1 MSDEK
6 VFRNPELVEERLNEL
21 TSSLVEEYLFVLTD
35 GYVELASA
43 MSSIFAQNL
52 DPIKANLKAF
62 SRGKVSHVKFQIIE
76 DTGKLV
82 DEFGEVHLD
91 QFARYMQVGTGLFVA
106 ELETLVN
113 QSVSNVSIT
122 YTDTDLKP
130 GSEDSSK
137 VKRAKSWL
145 RWRQRVWATEP
156 VREIAFRELVRQEF
170 GNVYLKNIHSFLHA
184 LGLAGRQMC
193 NRLIEVI
200 RLNVDVLRSIGNE
213 REELTEQQIIEKQAL
228 MQAHF
233 DTAIADFRD
242 QHTQYSIYLAEF
254 NSLFRTRLEVLM
266 ATPGLVI
273 KEHDP
278 SGNPA
283 LEARRVRSYHTIW
296 RLNQQLFHNHLFAS
310 VQLQALHLHLIRIVD
325 RVKSGLDK
333 ELMKPGREGLVE
345 ILELI
350 DELRLNEGPIEP
362 DQLAGADLHAAEGSN
377 YPDAR
382 VLEEIIQEIRYA
394 IERLPQ
400 SIALRRVEDLESFEQ
415 GKRLQLGVV
424 ELSLQ
429 DLTNFI
435 TKTHFI
441 APLEDLA
448 RGLPSRYKQIVNQAR
463 DGIRLVIFNF
473 GENAN
478 GEASILDR
486 RQLQTVL
493 QRAKNQVAEAADSLN
508 LLEEETEKALEASLA
523 TCREHLKP
531 RELILQESEWSRNIR
546 GEERLGGLRLWW
558 SRLRDWVRRKWKQYI
573 GIWRKTQTDL
583 LMADFEVATENY
595 ANALARSRDFVD
607 RVNPEPM
614 VMRLLP
620 FYYKQLFIGKQSL
633 GSAQMSSRDR
643 ELKMAQVAVKRM
655 SEGLGGAMMVVGESL
670 SGKTYFCEHVATT
683 LFSGRL
689 YRINPPAGGS
699 SGVADLKAAFSRSLQ
714 STGSIKR
721 MISAIPRG
729 AVFLLGD
736 LELWWERRTGGDA
749 VIRLIGELIEEFGKE
764 HYFILN
770 TGVHTYPLLRQLTEL
785 EEHIISTIVM
795 APFSREN
802 LRKTI
807 MIRHYSGGLQMRY
820 KGESEKELSPRMT
833 SRLFARFF
841 EASRGNIGYA
851 LHLWLAQIS
860 SVQKNEFVIE
870 APVAN
875 PGFPNVGDADTRV
888 MLAQFVLHR
897 QLTLKRLCRIY
908 PGESR
913 DELSQQLEGLIRAG
927 LIIEGPPQVFS
938 LDPFAYPHL
947 VTQLKAIQL
956 I

>member
-1 MSDEK
+1 
-6 VFRNPELVEERLNEL
+6 
-21 TSSLVEEYLFVLTD
+21 
-35 GYVELASA
+35 
-43 MSSIFAQNL
+43 
-52 DPIKANLKAF
+52 
-62 SRGKVSHVKFQIIE
+62 
-76 DTGKLV
+76 
-82 DEFGEVHLD
+82 
-91 QFARYMQVGTGLFVA
+91 
-106 ELETLVN
+106 
-113 QSVSNVSIT
+113 
-122 YTDTDLKP
+122 
-130 GSEDSSK
+130 
-137 VKRAKSWL
+137 
-145 RWRQRVWATEP
+145 
-156 VREIAFRELVRQEF
+156 
-170 GNVYLKNIHSFLHA
+170 
-184 LGLAGRQMC
+184 MC

-200 RLNVDVLRSIGNE
+200 RLNFDVLISIGKE
-213 REELTEQQIIEKQAL
+213 WEELDEQKITQKQAL
-228 MQAHF
+228 IQANF
-233 DTAIADFRD
+233 EAVIADFRA
-242 QHTQYSIYLAEF
+242 QHAQYSSYLFEF
-254 NSLFRTRLEVLM
+254 NSLFRTRMEVLL
-266 ATPGLVI
+266 ATPGLVV
-273 KEHDP
+273 KEYDP
-278 SGNPA
+278 NGNPA
-283 LEARRVRSYHTIW
+283 LEARKVRTYHTIW
-296 RLNQQLFHNHLFAS
+296 RSNQQLFHNHLFAS
-310 VQLQALHLHLIRIVD
+310 VQLQTLHLHLIRIVD
-325 RVKSGLDK
+325 RIKAGLDK
-333 ELMKPGREGLVE
+333 ELIKPGREGLIE
-345 ILELI
+345 ILSLI
-350 DELRLNEGPIEP
+350 DDLRLNEGPVEP

-377 YPDAR
+377 YPDAQ
-382 VLEEIIQEIRYA
+382 VLEEVIQEIRYA
-394 IERLPQ
+394 IEILPQ
-400 SIALRRVEDLESFEQ
+400 SIALRREEDLESFEQ
-415 GKRLQLGVV
+415 GKRLQLGLVD
-424 ELSLQ
+424 LSLQ

-448 RGLPSRYKQIVNQAR
+448 RRLPGQYKRIVNQAR

-478 GEASILDR
+478 GEASTLDR

-493 QRAKNQVAEAADSLN
+493 QRAKNQIVEASESLGI
-508 LLEEETEKALEASLA
+508 LEEETDKALEASLV
-523 TCREHLKP
+523 TCRKHLNP

-546 GEERLGGLRLWW
+546 GEERLGGMRLWW
-558 SRLRDWVRRKWKQYI
+558 NRLRDWVRRKWKQYI
-573 GIWRKTQTDL
+573 GIWRKTQADL

-595 ANALARSRDFVD
+595 SNALARSRDFVD
-607 RVNPEPM
+607 RVNPRPM

-655 SEGLGGAMMVVGESL
+655 SSGLGGAMMVVGEFL

-699 SGVADLKAAFSRSLQ
+699 SEVSDLKAAFSRSLQ

-749 VIRLIGELIEEFGKE
+749 VIRLIGALIEEFGKE

-795 APFSREN
+795 SPFSREN
-802 LRKTI
+802 LRETI
-807 MIRHYSGGLQMRY
+807 LIRHYSGGLHMRF
-820 KGESEKELSPRMT
+820 KGEPEKELSPRT
-833 SRLFARFF
+833 ISRLFARFF

-851 LHLWLAQIS
+851 LHLWLAQMS

-913 DELSQQLEGLIRAG
+913 DDLSQQLEGLIRAG